1 MGARFEWF
9 NPSLGAPIVSVAEY
23 GLTFNRAATE
33 MLGKPDKIMLGF
45 DKDNRLIAV
54 KPLSKDDADAK
65 SYGIAF
71 ARKERDGYV
80 RIASKDFIRFI
91 LRYCP
96 ELKLDKTVRCLARW
110 DDTEGLM
117 LVDVKNPLDAPAD
130 EE

>member
-1 MGARFEWF
+1 
-9 NPSLGAPIVSVAEY
+9 
-23 GLTFNRAATE
+23 
-33 MLGKPDKIMLGF
+33 MLGKPDKIMLRF

-54 KPLSKDDADAK
+54 KPLSKDDAGAK